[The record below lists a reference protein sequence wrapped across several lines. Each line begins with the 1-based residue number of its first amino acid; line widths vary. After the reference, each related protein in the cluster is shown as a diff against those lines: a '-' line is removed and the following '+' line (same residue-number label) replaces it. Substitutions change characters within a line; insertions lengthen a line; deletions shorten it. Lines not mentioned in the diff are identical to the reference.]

1 MAPKLMVPTATE
13 IANDGLDNVYPCCA
27 RLQIPDSLRDAVAT
41 RIGSPGG
48 DFSIYQL
55 TQLTQGER
63 DNTVDN
69 VALEDTADPPQA
81 RLPTL
86 FEKAQIRSL
95 FALADQ
101 VAGLLYRLLHSRHS
115 LPRQPRGLLSSRR
128 CS

>member
-1 MAPKLMVPTATE
+1 MAPPTAAEVTS
-13 IANDGLDNVYPCCA
+13 DGLDMVFACCA
-27 RLQIPDSLRDAVAT
+27 RLQITDALRDAVAT

-55 TQLTQGER
+55 TQLNQGER

-69 VALEDTADPPQA
+69 VALQDTQTPPQP

-95 FALADQ
+95 FALAHPEAPSMLIWDTGKGPLNAFKKFIH
-101 VAGLLYRLLHSRHS
+101 V
-115 LPRQPRGLLSSRR
+115 RGIDTS
-128 CS
+128 